1 MGPFYIIAALKLFL
15 LPNRTKNCRKKQET
29 QAKFFLVWKKSFLSH
44 FYDRRLFQGRTA
56 QWSLLSIYLKFQT
69 SGKKIGDPF
78 ETIFNLTISD
88 KNGEEEAEEGPMVV
102 NATWME

>member
-1 MGPFYIIAALKLFL
+1 MVPFYIIAALKLFFCC
-15 LPNRTKNCRKKQET
+15 PIGRKTVAKNKKLKQS
-29 QAKFFLVWKKSFLSH
+29 FFSSKKSFLSH
-44 FYDRRLFQGRTA
+44 FYDRRLFQGRKA

-102 NATWME
+102 NAT

>member
-1 MGPFYIIAALKLFL
+1 MVPFYIIAALKLFFVAQSDEKL
-15 LPNRTKNCRKKQET
+15 SQKNKKLKQS
-29 QAKFFLVWKKSFLSH
+29 FFSLKKSFLSH

-88 KNGEEEAEEGPMVV
+88 KNGEEEEEGPMVV
-102 NATWME
+102 NAT